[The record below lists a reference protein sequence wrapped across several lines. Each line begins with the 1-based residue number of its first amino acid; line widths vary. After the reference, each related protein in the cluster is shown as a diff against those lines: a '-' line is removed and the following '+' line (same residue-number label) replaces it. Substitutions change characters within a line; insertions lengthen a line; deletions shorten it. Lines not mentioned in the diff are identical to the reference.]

1 MTYIEHEH
9 ELKQLNSKWELTF
22 HDTEE
27 KYYSLENV
35 RKELEQENAS
45 LKENLA
51 HIKMDH

>member
-1 MTYIEHEH
+1 
-9 ELKQLNSKWELTF
+9 LTF